1 MNTTIKQAVTINL
14 SDVVTAINA
23 GESLNTQLINES
35 AKIKTL
41 AVNTAKSVSHASA
54 LVWGYC
60 QIVGNTQAQICNA
73 LGGRTAKSTVSRY
86 FNTGAI
92 QAKLGTDNLIKAG
105 ITPNAI
111 STALS
116 QNLSAGELAK
126 CASVSQVKRLL
137 TPKHPTSAKRKAKPN
152 AKAQALVISFQNLED
167 KLSDMA
173 LAGRVTF
180 EQLEKLAK
188 RVHASIKLA
197 EQKKN

>member
-1 MNTTIKQAVTINL
+1 MNATTLQKVAL
-14 SDVVTAINA
+14 SDVVTAINSA
-23 GESLNTQLINES
+23 SSSEQLLEKKS
-35 AKIKTL
+35 AEIKSI
-41 AVNTAKSVSHASA
+41 AVNTAKSVQHASA
-54 LVWGYC
+54 LVWNYC
-60 QIVGNTQAQICNA
+60 QIVGNTQAQIVNA
-73 LGGRTAKSTVSRY
+73 LGGRQYKSTVSRY
-86 FNTGAI
+86 FTVGAI
-92 QAKLGTDNLIKAG
+92 QAKLGTEKILKAG
-105 ITPNAI
+105 VTPNDI
-111 STALS
+111 NSALGKGLKVS
-116 QNLSAGELAK
+116 DLESVK
-126 CASVSQVKRLL
+126 SVSDLKKVL